1 MYYPI
6 LSGAI
11 TGAIAVVVFQ
21 LLPKKWN
28 IWLRGIIAILATT
41 ILACI
46 VRLIAGPF

>member
-1 MYYPI
+1 MDYPI

-21 LLPKKWN
+21 LLPRKWN